1 MPSIQTTQALPARQM
16 RRPVHNY
23 GQYSKPWEI
32 NIAAIA
38 PVVPGETLK
47 NALIQERCISAPL
60 ASPIMGWWNEH
71 YLFYVTHRQIQNYNS
86 DAEIT
91 SMVFDNTVTLNA
103 SAADV
108 PTYYAGHGYNWAAGC
123 RDVIVKEW
131 FREEGETVAT
141 ATGRESR
148 PLAKIGMEGI
158 GDSLVLNSAVP
169 GGTGGSVPG
178 SVQDLDQAQ
187 EAYEYMRTMG
197 FTKLSYE
204 AWIAAYGVSLPR
216 VAARDRP
223 ELLRR
228 SSDWTY
234 PVNVVN
240 ASTGV
245 PSSAVSF
252 GSTVRA
258 DKDRF
263 FVEPG
268 FIVLIRVQ
276 RPKAY
281 RELQAAFGSAVL
293 DRVQRWLPPQLAHD
307 PSASLAELAATE
319 GPFGR
324 AANGAAHWLDVRD
337 LFVHGDQW
345 IDTGTANRTFLNGLP
360 LPANTTL
367 QNRYPTE
374 TMGNALFVSSATIS
388 DCILRADGALS
399 LHILGRQEDYT

>member
-1 MPSIQTTQALPARQM
+1 MPSIQTTQALPQRMM

-23 GQYSKPWEI
+23 VQYSKPWEI
-32 NIAAIA
+32 NIAGIA
-38 PVVPGETLK
+38 PVLPGETLK
-47 NALIQERCISAPL
+47 NCLIQERCVSMPL
-60 ASPIMGWWNEH
+60 VSPIVGWWHEL
-71 YLFYVTHRQIQNYNS
+71 YMFYVTHRQIQNYND
-86 DAEIT
+86 DAELT
-91 SMVFDNTVTLNA
+91 SMVFNNTITLNT
-103 SAADV
+103 SAVNV
-108 PTYYAGHGYNWAAGC
+108 PTYYDGRGYNWAAAC

-131 FREEGETVAT
+131 FREEGETVST
-141 ATGRESR
+141 ATGREGR
-148 PLAKIGMEGI
+148 PLARIGMEGV

-169 GGTGGSVPG
+169 GGTGGTTPTT
-178 SVQDLDQAQ
+178 VQDLDQAQ
-187 EAYEYMRTMG
+187 EAYEYMRSMG
-197 FTKLSYE
+197 FTRLTYE

-216 VAARDRP
+216 VASRDRP

-228 SSDWTY
+228 ASDWTY

-240 ASTGV
+240 PSTGV

-252 GSTVRA
+252 GVTLRA

-263 FVEPG
+263 FTEPG

-276 RPKAY
+276 RPKVY
-281 RELQAAFGSAVL
+281 REKQSGHAAAML

-337 LFVHGDQW
+337 LFLHGDQW
-345 IDTGTANRTFLNGLP
+345 IDTGTVSRLAVNGVP
-360 LPANTTL
+360 FPADTTL

-374 TMGNALFVSSATIS
+374 AAGDALFVGVTEPQDRI
-388 DCILRADGALS
+388 CRADGAIS
-399 LHILGRQEDYT
+399 LHILGRQQEYT